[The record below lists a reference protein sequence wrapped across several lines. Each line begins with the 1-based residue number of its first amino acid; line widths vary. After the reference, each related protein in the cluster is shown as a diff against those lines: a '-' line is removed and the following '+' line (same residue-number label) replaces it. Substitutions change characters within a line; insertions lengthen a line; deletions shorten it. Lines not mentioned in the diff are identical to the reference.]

1 MTLFLLTGRGS
12 VRSQWISRAVHMA
25 GWAQGWLRC
34 RPVSWLALPAR
45 TQESRVLVLDRK
57 PGAAFPLLL
66 SCWFAPTDGE
76 F

>member
-12 VRSQWISRAVHMA
+12 VGSQWISRVVHMA
-25 GWAQGWLRC
+25 GWAQGWLRS
-34 RPVSWLALPAR
+34 RPASWLAFPAR

-57 PGAAFPLLL
+57 PGAAFPPLL